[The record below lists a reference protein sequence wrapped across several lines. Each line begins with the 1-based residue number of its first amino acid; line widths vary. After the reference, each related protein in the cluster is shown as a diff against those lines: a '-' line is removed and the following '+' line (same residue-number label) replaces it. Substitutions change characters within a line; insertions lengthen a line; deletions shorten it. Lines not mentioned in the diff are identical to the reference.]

1 MAGVKTQSRQSS
13 TAVKREPGTVAKQLW
28 ASVPTFFHLLAPS
41 SAHIL
46 HSMPSEAC
54 ARCQ

>member
-13 TAVKREPGTVAKQLW
+13 TAVKREPGTVAKQLG